1 MRKITSAA
9 STAAILL
16 AAAGLTVGLTLLRQS
31 ASFSILGHGLVLNGR
46 LLPPFLILGVA
57 IFFGLALGIQLWAHA
72 GAGTGGKDLEE
83 ERFRRGAVACLPFAA
98 LLAAPALL
106 RDYLTRDDFKTR
118 FWLLVIFALI
128 AAVYLAWAGRT
139 SSPSVAPPGAGRRRT
154 KPGLPGRLTALPLR
168 RRLLVLG
175 LAAFL
180 LYAGAAV
187 ILVDRGAAFSGDEP
201 NYLINAHS
209 LLYDR
214 DVNLAN
220 NYASDDHFHF
230 YSRKA
235 DPRVKMGVYAREGK
249 KGRGH
254 VYPINL
260 PGVSVLMVPFY
271 AAAQAFGDSPARTV
285 ILRGSLIVWAVLL
298 GLQIYLLA
306 LQLWK
311 REGTALA
318 LWAVYAFST
327 PVLFYAVHLYPEVP
341 IALFSVYI
349 YRMVRSGR
357 ALRPAHLAFMG
368 LLLGSFFW
376 FGLKYNMIFW
386 PLLAVAVFDLW
397 KTQRPRAKILWLVG
411 PALAGLALFYFG
423 VWTMYGTISPFAVY
437 EGAIS
442 GEQARATTQAFLDLP
457 HAARV
462 DAFLDYFLD
471 QRDGLFLY
479 APFWI
484 FALLGC
490 VEMIRRAR
498 GELLRLLL
506 IAGPFVLNY
515 AFFTHRQGACPQAR
529 VLTPVSWVGAI
540 AVGYF
545 LAHAGNRF
553 FRWLFGLAAGAG
565 GAISGLLLAHPA
577 FLSQPTTHGYTSRA
591 GDLFV
596 HLGSL
601 RIFWPPFLP
610 SFIKVDNSGYAPN
623 YVWVGLLA
631 LFVAAYAAWSGR
643 ALKRLPFGFH
653 AAAAALLL
661 AGAAALWVAAPRPSL
676 YPSLPVD
683 FAAGGRLGFYPAQAG
698 SGVIAKPDGSLYLHF
713 AKSYRLY
720 FASREELDSV
730 ELTYGS
736 PKGSHRI
743 SMSLFDVPLTADRTD
758 RESKTLIF
766 RPTASYRRGDL
777 FLYLLN
783 VSLEH
788 VSTESMLDAPFRIG
802 IRPLRPQPRT
812 MARISAGESTR

>member
-1 MRKITSAA
+1 MRKLSSAA
-9 STAAILL
+9 STAAIL
-16 AAAGLTVGLTLLRQS
+16 AAVAGLTVGLTLLRQS
-31 ASFSILGHGLVLNGR
+31 ASYSILGHGLVLNGR
-46 LLPPFLILGVA
+46 LLPPFLALGVA

-72 GAGTGGKDLEE
+72 GAGTVGKDLEE
-83 ERFRRGAVACLPFAA
+83 ERFRRGALACLPFAA

-106 RDYLTRDDFKTR
+106 RDYLTRDDFRTR
-118 FWLLVIFALI
+118 LGLLFAFALT
-128 AAVYLAWAGRT
+128 AAVYLAWAGRVRPVET
-139 SSPSVAPPGAGRRRT
+139 P
-154 KPGLPGRLTALPLR
+154 KPGGRGSKQGIATRLTALPLR
-168 RRLLVLG
+168 RRLLALA

-187 ILVDRGAAFSGDEP
+187 VLVSRGAAFSGDEP

-235 DPRVKMGVYAREGK
+235 DPRVRMGVYAREGK

-271 AAAQAFGDSPARTV
+271 AAAQAFGDTPARTV
-285 ILRGSLIVWAVLL
+285 ILRGSLIIWAVLL

-311 REGTALA
+311 REGAALA

-327 PVLFYAVHLYPEVP
+327 PVLFYAVHLYPEIP

-357 ALRPAHLAFMG
+357 ALKPLHLAFMG
-368 LLLGSFFW
+368 VLLGSFFW

-397 KTQRPRAKILWLVG
+397 KTQRPRAGILWLAA
-411 PALAGLALFYFG
+411 PALAGLALFSFG

-442 GEQARATTQAFLDLP
+442 GEQAQAVTKAFLDLP

-484 FALLGC
+484 FALLGF

-498 GELLRLLL
+498 GELLRLFL
-506 IAGPFVLNY
+506 IAAPFILNY

-529 VLTPVSWVGAI
+529 VLTPVSWIGVI

-545 LAHAGNRF
+545 LVYAGSRV

-565 GAISGLLLAHPA
+565 AALSGILLTHPA
-577 FLSQPTTHGYTSRA
+577 FLSQPTTHGYTGRA

-596 HLGSL
+596 HLSSL
-601 RIFWPPFLP
+601 RFFWPPFLP
-610 SFIKVDNSGYAPN
+610 SFIKVDNRGYAPN
-623 YVWVGLLA
+623 YVWIGLLA
-631 LFVAAYAAWSGR
+631 LFVAAYIVFGR
-643 ALKRLPFGFH
+643 KRGRPLPFGFH

-661 AGAAALWVAAPRPSL
+661 AGAATLWVAAPRPALS
-676 YPSLPVD
+676 PSLPID
-683 FAAGGRLGFYPAQAG
+683 FASGGRLGFFPAQAG
-698 SGVIAKPDGSLYLHF
+698 GGVIPGTDGSLYLHF
-713 AKSYRLY
+713 ARSYRLY
-720 FASREELDSV
+720 FASREEPASI

-736 PKGSHRI
+736 LKGTHRVA
-743 SMSLFDVPLTADRTD
+743 MSLFDVPLLADRTD
-758 RESKTLIF
+758 REAKTLVF
-766 RPTASYRRGDL
+766 RPAASYRIGGLR
-777 FLYLLN
+777 LYLLN
-783 VSLEH
+783 VTLEH
-788 VSTESMLDAPFRIG
+788 ASGESMLDAPYRVR
-802 IRPLRPQPRT
+802 IRPVRPLSP
-812 MARISAGESTR
+812 